1 MDNLEKDKLL
11 KEYQKLLQRLD
22 KAENW
27 AIENNV
33 NWEDVKNFKY
43 KIWHERS
50 NVIKG
55 IEFVREL
62 LNMPK

>member
-43 KIWHERS
+43 KIWHKRS
-50 NVIKG
+50 NIIKE

-62 LNMPK
+62 LGLE